1 MARYDRYGALDDQ
14 ISEELD
20 SGFVGF
26 NNKVRPDQLSPGIL
40 NESNNGRMDLNGQW
54 QPRKGIELFAAPFP
68 AAVFTVPFYLYESIP
83 SVSYYT
89 RIGDVIT
96 VNFSSSH
103 GIING
108 TGVNIS
114 GLSYTGIIN
123 PNGNFAANVID
134 ADSISY
140 TVSSLDSAPTGTMTV
155 TGMKIKDTATS
166 NIEASCEYSD
176 PNNDSLSYIAC
187 AATNSAALVKTSDQT
202 TIALAYPAG
211 ESVPEGSTMIQVF
224 NKLYIFRKGQIALE
238 WDGDVG
244 GSLQFTLVA
253 NGDYDQPVHYVTS
266 DGEFKITDS
275 VASVI
280 AEHNLIEGNNLFV
293 VDPSTSAQTSGL
305 KQNANFTV
313 YKTYSQGSLV
323 SISAAS
329 ASTVSGGDYN
339 GMYKVTITTS
349 TDHGLSLTDPIAI
362 AGFSDT
368 KIDGNRFVT
377 EIISSTQFTVHIS
390 QNPSTTITGDETVRV
405 AEGFSFII
413 EPEGLDSHI
422 TDGESLLAN
431 PIFSAVPSVG
441 AGFIHSPAPQF
452 GVYHQRRLVVPYEFD
467 VIGTSGSAT
476 INSRGIVDEAIFSDI
491 LDADTYDRIYGQF
504 RFNAGKSDFIVGFH
518 SFSDDQLIVFN
529 RNSIHL
535 VANSF
540 NLTDATSKLITG
552 EIGCVSRDTIV
563 QVADTMLFLSDNGV
577 YGLNFQDLY
586 NLRGKDIPLSASI
599 EGTIQRINKQY
610 SHKAKSV
617 YFDNR
622 YYLAVPL
629 DDSSTNNALLIYN
642 FVNQQWESVDSIEDP
657 AWEFTHLVVGG
668 RDNVRGVYAIN
679 RFGGVHRIEYRNDD
693 IDRYVVQIGQP
704 QVQSNVVSSVVSRM
718 FTLNTID
725 RKKWNNFEVHLESSQ
740 NNISDG
746 NLEAITE
753 NIDDIIDL
761 GSISDINGVEIPIAE
776 DVSLRGRF
784 GNRRAYG
791 LQFKMT
797 TTKGRP
803 KLRALKVA
811 GATTFRSLQKAE

>member
-1 MARYDRYGALDDQ
+1 MARYDTYGQADDRIVEDLDQ
-14 ISEELD
+14 
-20 SGFVGF
+20 GFSGF
-26 NNKVRPDQLSPGIL
+26 NNKLRPDQLSPGIL
-40 NESNNGRMDLNGQW
+40 SESNNGRMDLNGQW

-68 AAVFTVPFYLYESIP
+68 AAVFTVPFYLYQSIP
-83 SVSYYT
+83 SVSSYS
-89 RIGDVIT
+89 RLGDIIT
-96 VNFSSSH
+96 VNFSASH
-103 GIING
+103 GIVDG

-123 PNGNFAANVID
+123 PNGNFDATVID

-140 TVSSLDSAPTGTMTV
+140 TVSSLDSTPTGTMTV
-155 TGMKIKDTATS
+155 TGMKINDTATN

-187 AATNSAALVKTSDQT
+187 AATNSAAIVKTSDQT
-202 TIALAYPAG
+202 TITLTYPTG
-211 ESVPEGSTMIQVF
+211 ESVPEGSTMTQVF
-224 NKLYIFRKGQIALE
+224 NKIYIFRKGKIALE
-238 WDGDVG
+238 WDGNVG
-244 GSLQFTLVA
+244 GSLEFTLVA

-266 DGEFKITDS
+266 NGEFKITDN

-293 VDPSTSAQTSGL
+293 VDPSSSAQTSGL

-313 YKTYSQGSLV
+313 YQTYVQGSTV

-329 ASTVSGGDYN
+329 SASVSGGDYN
-339 GMYKVTITTS
+339 GMYKVTITTATS
-349 TDHGLSLTDPIAI
+349 HGLSLTDPIAI

-377 EIISSTQFTVHIS
+377 EVLSLTQFTIHVS
-390 QNPSTTITGDETVRV
+390 QNPSTTITGDETVRL

-413 EPEGLDSHI
+413 EPKGLDSHV
-422 TDGESLLAN
+422 TDGESLIAN

-452 GVYHQRRLVVPYEFD
+452 AVYHQRRLVVPYAHN
-467 VIGTSGSAT
+467 VIGSSGSAT
-476 INSRGIVDEAIFSDI
+476 ITSRGIVDEAIFSDI
-491 LDADTYDRIYGQF
+491 LDADTYDRIQGQF

-540 NLTDATSKLITG
+540 NLAEATSKIITG
-552 EIGCVSRDTIV
+552 EIGCVSRDTII
-563 QVADTMLFLSDNGV
+563 QVADTMIFLSDNGV

-599 EGTIQRINKQY
+599 EGTIQRINKKY
-610 SHKAKSV
+610 SYKAKSV

-622 YYLAVPL
+622 YYIAVPL
-629 DDSSTNNALLIYN
+629 DDSSINNALIIYN
-642 FVNQQWESVDSIEDP
+642 FVNQQWESIDSIDNP
-657 AWEFTHLVVGG
+657 AWDFTHLVIGG
-668 RDNVRGVYAIN
+668 RDDVRGVYAIN
-679 RFGGVHRIEYRNDD
+679 RFGGVHRIEYRSDD
-693 IDRYVVQIGQP
+693 IDRFVVQIGQS
-704 QVQSNVVSSVVSRM
+704 QVQSNVSSSVTSRM
-718 FTLNTID
+718 FTANSID
-725 RKKWNNFEVHLESSQ
+725 RKKWNNFEIHLESSS

-746 NLEAITE
+746 NLQAITE
-753 NIDDIIDL
+753 NIDDTIDL
-761 GSISDINGVEIPIAE
+761 GSISNLNGQEIPIGE

-784 GNRRAYG
+784 GNKRAYG
-791 LQFKMT
+791 LQFKIT